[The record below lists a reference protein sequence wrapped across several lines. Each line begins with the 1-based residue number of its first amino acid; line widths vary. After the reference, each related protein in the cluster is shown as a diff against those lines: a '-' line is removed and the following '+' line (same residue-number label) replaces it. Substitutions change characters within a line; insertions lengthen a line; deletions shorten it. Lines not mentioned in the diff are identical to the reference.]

1 MRQEEITELC
11 NNLSAVFPKEEL
23 APEKIEFLITYIANV
38 TKTKEEAIQRLS
50 GILKDDL
57 DGISTGKTVLLVE
70 HLRDRSTDHHDRL
83 RFLEHR
89 VVQLE
94 HFRDKS
100 ADFPDRLR
108 FVEHHVVQLENFRDK
123 SADFPDRLRSLEH
136 PKNSEDG
143 KWTVVQGIFTAIS
156 FIAST
161 IAILKAFG
169 LLQIPWL
176 K

>member
-1 MRQEEITELC
+1 MRPEEITELC
-11 NNLSAVFPKEEL
+11 NLLSAVIPKEEL
-23 APEKIEFLITYIANV
+23 APEKIGFLITYIAEV

-50 GILKDDL
+50 GILKNDL
-57 DGISTGKTVLLVE
+57 EGISTGKTILQVE
-70 HLRDRSTDHHDRL
+70 YLRDRSADHQERL
-83 RFLEHR
+83 RFLEHH

-108 FVEHHVVQLENFRDK
+108 SLEAHLHDK
-123 SADFPDRLRSLEH
+123 SADFQERLRSLEH
-136 PKNSEDG
+136 PKNADDV
-143 KWTVVQGIFTAIS
+143 KWTVVKAIFTTIS

-161 IAILKAFG
+161 VAILKAFD
-169 LLQIPWL
+169 LLRLPWL